1 MMFANILRRRKVK
14 YTFID
19 VLAVGVHDIVDDVGQ
34 SGNTTVICTFLLGDF
49 QLELPASTAW
59 GSTSRWC
66 EMDTV
71 GGGGASSRD

>member
-49 QLELPASTAW
+49 
-59 GSTSRWC
+59 
-66 EMDTV
+66 
-71 GGGGASSRD
+71 